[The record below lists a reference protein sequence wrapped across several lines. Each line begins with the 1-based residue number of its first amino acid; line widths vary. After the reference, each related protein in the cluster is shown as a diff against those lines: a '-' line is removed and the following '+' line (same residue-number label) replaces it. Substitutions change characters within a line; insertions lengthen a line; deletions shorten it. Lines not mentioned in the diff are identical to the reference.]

1 MKQIR
6 SYFFL
11 TALIILSVAATE
23 GSAQSDTTK
32 LGSRQEV
39 RNANGKTPPSGLERA
54 VFKQL
59 IRLPYYG
66 VFDHIAYKL
75 DGDTVTLVGKVAVAI
90 NKNDAGRA
98 VKRVPGV
105 GHVINNI
112 EVLPPSPFDDSIRR
126 RTFRTLARSGGLFR
140 YFQGA
145 NPSVRIVVDRGHVEL
160 EGYVANRGDYNTMNI
175 LANGVSDVFSVK
187 NHLIIENEMIR

>member
-1 MKQIR
+1 MIEIR

-11 TALIILSVAATE
+11 TAIILACFAI
-23 GSAQSDTTK
+23 GASAQTDNLTLRSPQDIQNV
-32 LGSRQEV
+32 S
-39 RNANGKTPPSGLERA
+39 GKTPPSGLERA

-59 IRLPYYG
+59 IRLPYYS
-66 VFDHIAYKL
+66 VFDHIAYKI
-75 DGDTVTLVGKVAVAI
+75 DGDSVTLLGKVAVAV
-90 NKNDAGRA
+90 NKSDAGRA

-126 RTFRTLARSGGLFR
+126 RTLRTLLRTSGLFR

-145 NPSVRIVVDRGHVEL
+145 NPSVRIIVDGGHVEL

-175 LANGVSDVFSVK
+175 LANGITDVFSVK
-187 NHLIIENEMIR
+187 NNLIVEKELVR